1 MGERKKISV
10 EIDSETLDAAAAA
23 GLDLS
28 QELTRALWRKLP
40 PLQSEA
46 ERKRAAQQW
55 YEENKE
61 AVDAYNRLVEE
72 HGLFSDG
79 VRKF

>member
-1 MGERKKISV
+1 MGKPEKVSI
-10 EIDSETLDAAAAA
+10 ELDSEAVEAAAAA

-28 QELTRALWRKLP
+28 QVLTEALRRRLP
-40 PLQSEA
+40 ALHA
-46 ERKRAAQQW
+46 EERERVAREW

-61 AVDAYNRLVEE
+61 AVDWYNRYIEE

-79 VRKF
+79 FRTF

>member
-1 MGERKKISV
+1 MGEIRKVSV

-28 QELTRALWRKLP
+28 RELTRALRRVLP
-40 PLQSEA
+40 PLQSEE

-61 AVDAYNRLVEE
+61 AVDAYNRFVEE